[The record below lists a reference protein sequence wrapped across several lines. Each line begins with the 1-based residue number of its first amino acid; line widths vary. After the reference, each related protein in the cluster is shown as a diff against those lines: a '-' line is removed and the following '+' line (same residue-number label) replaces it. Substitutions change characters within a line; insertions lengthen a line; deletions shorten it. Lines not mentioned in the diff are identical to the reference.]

1 MVCVPRIGGTGHAQ
15 SRCAGHQL
23 VTPARHTDPVAR
35 DIYVQDIPFDANSVG
50 DIPDDFEPLPLA
62 YTPEQVREVIAA
74 AAPGIE
80 FDSAGWATYETDG
93 IDLEVSVED
102 SEPFESF
109 AFVDR
114 SSNRAAVDDLI
125 RSILD
130 TLDLRAF
137 DVDSDGG
144 IFR

>member
-1 MVCVPRIGGTGHAQ
+1 MM
-15 SRCAGHQL
+15 QL
-23 VTPARHTDPVAR
+23 VMRSSRAMDDHSSEFTRSRHTGAVSR
-35 DIYVQDIPFDANSVG
+35 DIYVQDIPFDANSVD
-50 DIPDDFEPLPLA
+50 DIPDDFDPLPLRV
-62 YTPEQVREVIAA
+62 TPEQVREAIAA

-80 FDSAGWATYETDG
+80 FDSAGWANYESDG
-93 IDLEVSVED
+93 IDLEATVED

-109 AFVDR
+109 AFLDR
-114 SSNRAAVDDLI
+114 SSDRAAADELI

-137 DVDSDGG
+137 DVDADGG

>member
-1 MVCVPRIGGTGHAQ
+1 
-15 SRCAGHQL
+15 
-23 VTPARHTDPVAR
+23 VAR
-35 DIYVQDIPFDANSVG
+35 DIYVQDIPFDANSVD

-62 YTPEQVREVIAA
+62 YTPEQVREVVAA

-80 FDSAGWATYETDG
+80 FDSSGWATYESDG
-93 IDLEVSVED
+93 IELEVSVED

-114 SSNRAAVDDLI
+114 SSDRVAVDELI

-144 IFR
+144 IFH

>member
-1 MVCVPRIGGTGHAQ
+1 MP
-15 SRCAGHQL
+15 SRRAGQQPVIL
-23 VTPARHTDPVAR
+23 ARHTYAVPR

-50 DIPDDFEPLPLA
+50 DIPDDFDPLPLA

-80 FDSAGWATYETDG
+80 FDSSGWASYESDG

-114 SSNRAAVDDLI
+114 STDRAAVDELI

-137 DVDSDGG
+137 DVDAEGG

>member
-1 MVCVPRIGGTGHAQ
+1 V
-15 SRCAGHQL
+15 S
-23 VTPARHTDPVAR
+23 R
-35 DIYVQDIPFDANSVG
+35 DIYVQDIPFDANSVD
-50 DIPDDFEPLPLA
+50 DIPEDFEPLPLTV
-62 YTPEQVREVIAA
+62 TPDQVRQVIEA

-80 FDSAGWATYETDG
+80 FDSAGWANYESDG
-93 IDLEVSVED
+93 IDLEVTVED

-109 AFVDR
+109 AFFDR
-114 SSNRAAVDDLI
+114 SRDRAAVDELI

-137 DVDSDGG
+137 DVDAEDG

>member
-1 MVCVPRIGGTGHAQ
+1 VP
-15 SRCAGHQL
+15 
-23 VTPARHTDPVAR
+23 R

-80 FDSAGWATYETDG
+80 FDSSGWATYESEG
-93 IDLEVSVED
+93 IELEVSVED

-114 SSNRAAVDDLI
+114 SSDRAAVDELI